1 MKSKGPDRSRHGRRQ
16 LKNMGI
22 HLGFIHTWESVAE
35 SLSRGLRRREN
46 VMIANTVMNACAKN
60 HEWQLALELL
70 CETGKRRL
78 CLESGFCL
86 KPSKPLMRL
95 HSGGNAHFRA
105 NPLCDAH
112 ETEVLEVSLNYY
124 ELL

>member
-1 MKSKGPDRSRHGRRQ
+1 
-16 LKNMGI
+16 MGI

-78 CLESGFCL
+78 CLESGFC
-86 KPSKPLMRL
+86 
-95 HSGGNAHFRA
+95 
-105 NPLCDAH
+105 
-112 ETEVLEVSLNYY
+112 
-124 ELL
+124 